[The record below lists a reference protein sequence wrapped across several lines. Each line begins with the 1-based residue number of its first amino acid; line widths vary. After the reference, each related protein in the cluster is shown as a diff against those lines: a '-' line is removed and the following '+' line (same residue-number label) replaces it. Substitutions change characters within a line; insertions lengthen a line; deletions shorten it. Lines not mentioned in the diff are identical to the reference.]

1 MTKNEYKTAKCGDAY
16 KLMFDSYAFNWAA
29 MGLENAG
36 AKAKKKRVKD
46 KDGDCEYL
54 RYVHKVTHVQSHV
67 NQIRKNIVQEMSTD
81 CHNKTKHPKHTTL
94 CTYAAACQNRYWHS

>member
-1 MTKNEYKTAKCGDAY
+1 MCVFVYQPYRFFFSKRCAKNETVTKNEYKTAKCGDAY

-67 NQIRKNIVQEMSTD
+67 NQIRKNIVRLPQ
-81 CHNKTKHPKHTTL
+81 
-94 CTYAAACQNRYWHS
+94 